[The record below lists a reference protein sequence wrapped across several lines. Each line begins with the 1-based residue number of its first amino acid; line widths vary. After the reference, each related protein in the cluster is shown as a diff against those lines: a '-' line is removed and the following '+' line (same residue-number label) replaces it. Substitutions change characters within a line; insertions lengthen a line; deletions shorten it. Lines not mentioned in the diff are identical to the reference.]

1 MAKNGT
7 SYTRKGGIYH
17 PLTNT
22 QQVMN
27 PDGTRLEQRL
37 QDEEQAVRG
46 KGEKASAHE
55 YPMRYLGNYGS
66 ITALNAA
73 LNEIFHTTDPHWQGC
88 LRAHMSGQVIFVSQ
102 MALNFS
108 IGDWAQVV
116 TGMVA
121 PSQDGTVLVRSNT
134 PGIYWRSR
142 ETQGETVVRHQWQ
155 SLSSI
160 VLKTVNGQSLIGGG
174 DITISAGGT
183 VPIDDELDETSQN
196 AIANAA
202 VAKAVG
208 ELWDAIDALPDAAEG
223 GVLVCKKWGND
234 YVAFSEGDYAYDPL
248 QAAMYKYTSGAWE
261 YQGYPKEGVI
271 YINAP
276 AQSSHYW
283 DGTAM
288 ARLLGEAP
296 LSAVN
301 VNSSA
306 PVNSKAVADYVEK
319 ERKVVKLTYW
329 GNLTQDANIGEY
341 GYDTN
346 DNQIYLFTDS
356 VDPQGSWVSIGTPKE
371 DLLYLREEL
380 STYYHYDGDEMI
392 AMLDADKMVSSI
404 PETGGTSVFP
414 TAAGVKDYVDGKD
427 TAMKTYV
434 DNAVANI
441 EPSGESPTAK
451 GFGTDNYGN
460 PLFPEYYLPVTFE
473 GETALLGELYNSD
486 DPDARAA
493 AEEYIANIK
502 WGIPFYE
509 WPLRCY
515 NGSNTYDA
523 YETNAS
529 SIEVIAPSER
539 IMHKYGITMD
549 ATTDNV
555 VFDSVLKSFVLVYN
569 GHVYKR
575 WANDYEWNDIS
586 DLDNIKAR
594 KDCVFSDISLEDRE
608 GEAGTQTVNYDWRPS
623 ATGQSKRISSIYDT
637 YENTLVDI
645 TTLMTDFTKAVHD
658 CLASENGKKWGD
670 MHLSDRI
677 YYCGS
682 CNKWYSTDSEYENT
696 SCKVAIHNDSN
707 IHEVVRHY
715 QLPSSKFQYD
725 TNTVNAFDNG
735 SNFIVDGGQGVLFVR
750 SYTMN
755 TPWAKNWSY
764 ASVFS
769 LYGAS
774 DCVFRNLTLRTLRD
788 RDNGIDTGGNPLSS
802 SDSCMDG
809 FYVGGSTH
817 DVLIENVD
825 LQGFNNDF
833 NIHSCNRITVN
844 KWKSREGWQ
853 NVIDDGGKNI
863 YFNDCE
869 YLQRDWAGA
878 GMHMFYYQ
886 TNAQNIMYSR
896 CKLQMGKYSNAGLDL
911 AAGNIAESAVPRN
924 IHFENCEL
932 LGSSIFTGSGI
943 GSTWVYIHGCHIKQ
957 IYAQGTEPSGL
968 TSPYAV
974 SVKKTKWSFSNCLFS
989 LINAMAGGDD
999 SGSRF
1004 EVVDCS
1010 VSSENATYLVSL
1022 SYAKC
1027 YVDKLQSSIPFKSNS
1042 TNVFGSIT
1050 DENINDKV
1058 NGAML
1063 EWKTS
1068 KDETISNLSET
1079 LYGDGNGANYV
1090 CPDEDSKPV
1099 NAAVDETCF
1108 VTSSEKKYKC
1118 TKAAVRTRITL
1129 YFYIPDA
1136 LMLSDEITNLEFTL
1150 PIVGNR
1156 TQEHV
1161 TESVTMTLSVG
1172 QQSSV
1177 DATTI
1182 KTAVSAMA
1190 QTYLASADY
1199 AYSVLRESHSNGY
1212 SNVYLIIRAKTYGDA
1227 YLEHK
1232 SNNYVYVVGSS
1243 DNLSGINISARIGSS
1258 SYGTNYIAYSQPTWD
1273 ELPTG
1278 ESDGI
1283 VSRVT
1288 SIESKVKPGLPI
1300 AGRSADRPDPA
1311 EVGPGY
1317 CYFDLQLGTS
1327 GKAIFSTG
1335 SGWVL
1340 ADGSDPDS

>member
-88 LRAHMSGQVIFVSQ
+88 LRAHMAGQVIFVSQ

-142 ETQGETVVRHQWQ
+142 ETQGESVVSRQWQ
-155 SLSSI
+155 SLSSL
-160 VLKTVNGQSLIGGG
+160 VLKTINGQSLIGGG

-183 VPIDDELDETSQN
+183 VAIDEELDETSQN
-196 AIANAA
+196 AIANAT

-223 GVLVCKKWGND
+223 GVIVCKKWGND

-329 GNLTQDANIGEY
+329 GNLAQDANIGEY

-356 VDPQGSWVSIGTPKE
+356 VDPQGSWVTIGTPKE

-392 AMLDADKMVSSI
+392 AMLDADKMVPSI

-414 TAAGVKDYVDGKD
+414 TAAGVKNYVDGKD
-427 TAMKTYV
+427 AAMKTYV

-473 GETALLGELYNSD
+473 GETALLGELYNTD

-515 NGSNTYDA
+515 NGVMPID
-523 YETNAS
+523 EED
-529 SIEVIAPSER
+529 I
-539 IMHKYGITMD
+539 
-549 ATTDNV
+549 ATTAIDIT
-555 VFDSVLKSFVLVYN
+555 VFAPEEHN
-569 GHVYKR
+569 VYKTPGMNITYNTDDVYLNSEDEKFYLKVVDNGTTKYYGA
-575 WANDYEWNDIS
+575 WNNSKEWNDPVT
-586 DLDNIKAR
+586 NMAR
-594 KDCVFSDISLEDRE
+594 KDCVFSDISFDDNTGLYRRTAKVFGYVTENAWTDI
-608 GEAGTQTVNYDWRPS
+608 QD
-623 ATGQSKRISSIYDT
+623 AT
-637 YENTLVDI
+637 NP
-645 TTLMTDFTKAVHD
+645 LMTDFTDAIRL
-658 CLASENGKKWGD
+658 CMQSTTGKNQGD
-670 MHLSDRI
+670 MRLSDRI
-677 YYCGS
+677 YFWGGRNVDNS
-682 CNKWYSTDSEYENT
+682 G
-696 SCKVAIHNDSN
+696 VA
-707 IHEVVRHY
+707 
-715 QLPSSKFQYD
+715 
-725 TNTVNAFDNG
+725 TVNK
-735 SNFIVDGGQGVLFVR
+735 FIPLYEQSGFTIDGGKGVIFARLF
-750 SYTMN
+750 N
-755 TPWAKNWSY
+755 N
-764 ASVFS
+764 FS
-769 LYGAS
+769 NDVGHSNQSKTAIFYLRGVS
-774 DCVFRNLTLRTLRD
+774 NCKFCNLAIKSLRD
-788 RDNGIDTGGNPLSS
+788 RDNVADGSQGDDFRTEISS
-802 SDSCMDG
+802 SDNYMSAFSISNSKTDDNINT
-809 FYVGGSTH
+809 GSFPNNGSIRVATH
-817 DVLIENVD
+817 DVEISNID
-825 LQGFNNDF
+825 IQGFNRDF
-833 NIHSCNRITVN
+833 DVNSGNSIQAERTKRITIDG
-844 KWKSREGWQ
+844 WKSRGGWSNELGNISDLTVRNADYEHRKYAGGRQ
-853 NVIDDGGKNI
+853 HIFYVHANVERLYFVNCKFKGADYEASVIDFRESADAHFSHCEIHGGWIFKGNTGGDETSLVSLDNCIIIQSTDKVINNSLACATGTYMVAIGKNSWKFTNCLLMLKNHLAYGPSGLARVTLEDCSVVSSSSDALMFPSDYTGQVYAKNVKSNIGVNKRSGESIIDDRFNSFATEMSNEKTERKDSYSSLANVLFGEVPDTTYSVSSIDAIPKTAIINETCRVNTDI
-863 YFNDCE
+863 YQCTTSATYCVTRHTVVINDSNGE
-869 YLQRDWAGA
+869 NNYDIQLNNDEHVIFSVEKVEGDTRETIIQKFRDALFALGYSETGWSSKKEGGYAFRTTNLAEDRFYLKIVAKTRG
-878 GMHMFYYQ
+878 GG
-886 TNAQNIMYSR
+886 YSR
-896 CKLQMGKYSNAGLDL
+896 TGSPLGTSIL
-911 AAGNIAESAVPRN
+911 IA
-924 IHFENCEL
+924 
-932 LGSSIFTGSGI
+932 LGSSSESAAADIKTII
-943 GSTWVYIHGCHIKQ
+943 G
-957 IYAQGTEPSGL
+957 A
-968 TSPYAV
+968 
-974 SVKKTKWSFSNCLFS
+974 
-989 LINAMAGGDD
+989 D
-999 SGSRF
+999 SGWTLTESVGENGLLSR
-1004 EVVDCS
+1004 
-1010 VSSENATYLVSL
+1010 VSSLES
-1022 SYAKC
+1022 
-1027 YVDKLQSSIPFKSNS
+1027 
-1042 TNVFGSIT
+1042 
-1050 DENINDKV
+1050 KV
-1058 NGAML
+1058 
-1063 EWKTS
+1063 
-1068 KDETISNLSET
+1068 
-1079 LYGDGNGANYV
+1079 
-1090 CPDEDSKPV
+1090 
-1099 NAAVDETCF
+1099 
-1108 VTSSEKKYKC
+1108 
-1118 TKAAVRTRITL
+1118 
-1129 YFYIPDA
+1129 IPDA
-1136 LMLSDEITNLEFTL
+1136 
-1150 PIVGNR
+1150 
-1156 TQEHV
+1156 
-1161 TESVTMTLSVG
+1161 
-1172 QQSSV
+1172 
-1177 DATTI
+1177 
-1182 KTAVSAMA
+1182 
-1190 QTYLASADY
+1190 
-1199 AYSVLRESHSNGY
+1199 
-1212 SNVYLIIRAKTYGDA
+1212 
-1227 YLEHK
+1227 
-1232 SNNYVYVVGSS
+1232 
-1243 DNLSGINISARIGSS
+1243 
-1258 SYGTNYIAYSQPTWD
+1258 
-1273 ELPTG
+1273 
-1278 ESDGI
+1278 
-1283 VSRVT
+1283 
-1288 SIESKVKPGLPI
+1288 PI